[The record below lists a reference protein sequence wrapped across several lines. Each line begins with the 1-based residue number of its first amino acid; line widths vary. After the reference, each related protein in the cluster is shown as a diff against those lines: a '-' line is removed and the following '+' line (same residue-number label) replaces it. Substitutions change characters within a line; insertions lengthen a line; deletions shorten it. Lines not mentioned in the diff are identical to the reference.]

1 MTDKRLLVTM
11 AASRD
16 EANTLASELV
26 CRRLAAC
33 VNILGP
39 VSSVYHWQGEVEH
52 SEEFLVL
59 IKSTEAQFS
68 AIQEAI
74 RELHSYQVPELI
86 SFAIDTGLEAY
97 LDWIAASV
105 RR

>member
-1 MTDKRLLVTM
+1 MTDKRLMLTT
-11 AASRD
+11 ASSRE
-16 EANTLASELV
+16 EAQTIATELV
-26 CRRLAAC
+26 SRRLAAC

-39 VSSVYHWQGEVEH
+39 VSSVYHWEGEVEK
-52 SEEFLVL
+52 SEEFLLL
-59 IKSTEAQFS
+59 IKSTEARFP

-74 RELHSYQVPELI
+74 GELHSYQVPELI
-86 SFAIDTGLEAY
+86 SFAIDSGLESY